1 MKKILHIS
9 TVVLALIM
17 THNMSFTQTTVANG
31 NWSDPATWGGMPPI
45 TSGTVIINHAVIL
58 DMDYSHNSGSIT
70 INAGGSLNGVS
81 PMRGF
86 ALNYPSGTATLS
98 VSGTFNVG
106 RTLLNSSTIT
116 NLGTF
121 KADSLLNFA
130 TFTNT
135 ASATINATEFMNN
148 TGGTITNMGTII
160 SSNFLNLES
169 VTNSGSLHSNDFRN
183 TKSFSNSATGVMT
196 IDHNF
201 LNTDT
206 LSLNAVFTNDGS
218 VSVGND
224 WQNGMSPATIQG
236 SGSFC
241 IQNNT
246 WNRGLM
252 NGTFDFCDLTG
263 GNLDLNTGTIAS
275 GITYCTFP
283 CALGIDE
290 PLEHINFSIYPNP
303 FSTQTTLQVDYS
315 LNNATVTIVNCYGQV
330 VKQLTA
336 IEGNTI
342 TLSRDNITNGIY
354 FIRLTEENKTI
365 ATERLIIID

>member
-1 MKKILHIS
+1 MKTHLNFFAI
-9 TVVLALIM
+9 VLTFVFAQNVTIA
-17 THNMSFTQTTVANG
+17 QTTVANG
-31 NWSDPATWGGMPPI
+31 PWSSPATWGGMPPI
-45 TSGTVIINHAVIL
+45 GNGTVIINHTVTL
-58 DMDYSHNSGSIT
+58 DMDYSHTAGSIT
-70 INAGGSLNGVS
+70 INASGALVGSSV
-81 PMRGF
+81 MRAF

-106 RTLLNSSTIT
+106 RTLLNSNTIT

-130 TFTNT
+130 TLTNT
-135 ASATINATEFMNN
+135 TSATIQATEFMNN
-148 TGGTITNMGTII
+148 TGGTITNMGSII

-218 VSVGND
+218 VTVGND

-263 GNLDLNTGTIAS
+263 GSPDLNTGTIAS
-275 GITYCTFP
+275 GVTYCTSP

-315 LNNATVTIVNCYGQV
+315 LNNATLTIVNCYGQV
-330 VKQLTA
+330 VKQLNA
-336 IEGNTI
+336 IDGNTI